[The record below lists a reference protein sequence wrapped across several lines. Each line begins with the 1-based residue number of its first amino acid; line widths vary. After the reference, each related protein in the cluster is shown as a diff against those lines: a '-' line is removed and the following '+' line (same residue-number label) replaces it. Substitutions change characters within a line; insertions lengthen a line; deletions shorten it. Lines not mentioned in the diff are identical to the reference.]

1 MFKRILFAASPTRA
15 SNRAAEMAFAL
26 AKQSKAKLHIF
37 HAFGIDSH
45 GWGTVRYLEAT
56 GEVDEIKKEIQ
67 QFYREGLEKFK
78 VSDYAIDVVAGLP
91 HSEILRFA
99 HRMTPDL
106 IVMSPQETAV
116 ETDLPKRWGMTGSC
130 LERVSQKAR
139 CPVMVVSE
147 NVPKVW
153 TRDVVTDRAD
163 FRILVVDDELALRDS
178 LNEWL
183 SDENYTVEMAAS
195 GPEALERLAEK
206 TFHLMLT
213 DIKMP
218 GMDGVE
224 LLRRAHKAFPDLT
237 VVMMTAYATVDTA
250 VDAMK
255 IGSLD
260 YLTKPFDPEALVDKV
275 FAIYKQFEATR
286 SVQVT
291 FSNIVLA
298 TDFSDPADHAF
309 SFAERMLHEH
319 QARLHVFH
327 VLPVSDDQ
335 SSLMIDQARIEDEIR
350 EAKTLMKQKYCL
362 PSDDE
367 GEYYCEAWEGTPH
380 VEILK
385 FARWKNA
392 DLIIM
397 AHHSRETDP
406 EKAFLG
412 STVVRVA
419 LSATCPVVSVNRHP
433 VGRKSAR

>member
-1 MFKRILFAASPTRA
+1 MFKSILLVASPTRA
-15 SNRAAEMAFAL
+15 SSRAADMAFAL
-26 AKQSKAKLHIF
+26 AKQSNAQLYIF
-37 HAFGIDSH
+37 HAFGIDTH
-45 GWGTVRYLEAT
+45 GWGAVRYLEAS
-56 GEVDEIKKEIQ
+56 GEVEKIQ
-67 QFYREGLEKFK
+67 TKIRTYYGDRLDKFK
-78 VSDYAIDVVAGLP
+78 LTNYNIDVVAGMP

-99 HRMTPDL
+99 HRVKPDL
-106 IVMSPQETAV
+106 IIMSPHETDI
-116 ETDLPKRWGMTGSC
+116 ETDLPKRWGMAGST
-130 LERVSQKAR
+130 LERVSQRAR

-163 FRILVVDDELALRDS
+163 FKILVVDDELALRDS

-183 SDENYTVEMAAS
+183 SEENYTVEMAAS
-195 GPEALERLAEK
+195 GQEALDKLAAEP
-206 TFHLMLT
+206 FHLVLT

-224 LLRRAHKAFPDLT
+224 LLRQAHQVYPDLT

-250 VDAMK
+250 VNAMK
-255 IGSLD
+255 IGALD
-260 YLTKPFDPEALVDKV
+260 YLTKPFDPEILVDKV
-275 FAIYKQFEATR
+275 FNVYRQFEATR

-309 SFAERMLHEH
+309 SFAERMLQMQ
-319 QARLHVFH
+319 QAKLHVFH
-327 VLPVSDDQ
+327 VLPLNQDPSN
-335 SSLMIDQARIEDEIR
+335 LMIDQARIKTSIQD
-350 EAKTLMKQKYCL
+350 AKTLMKKKYCL
-362 PSDDE
+362 PANED
-367 GEYYCEAWEGTPH
+367 GAYFCEAWEGTPS

-392 DLIIM
+392 DLIVM
-397 AHHSRETDP
+397 AHHSHEKDP

-433 VGRKSAR
+433 VGPKK

>member
-26 AKQSKAKLHIF
+26 AKQSGAQLHIF
-37 HAFGIDSH
+37 HAFGIDTH
-45 GWGTVRYLEAT
+45 GWGAVRYLEAS
-56 GEVDEIKKEIQ
+56 GEVERIKEEIQ
-67 QFYREGLEKFK
+67 NYYRDRLEKFK
-78 VSDYAIDVVAGLP
+78 LADYAIDVVAGMP

-99 HRMTPDL
+99 HRTKPDL
-106 IVMSPQETAV
+106 IIMSPHETDV
-116 ETDLPKRWGMTGSC
+116 ETDLPKRWGMAGST
-130 LERVSQKAR
+130 LERVSQRAR

-153 TRDVVTDRAD
+153 TSDVVTDRTD
-163 FRILVVDDELALRDS
+163 FKILVVDDELALRDS

-183 SDENYTVEMAAS
+183 SEENYTVDMAAS
-195 GPEALERLAEK
+195 GQEALEKLAAEP
-206 TFHLMLT
+206 FHLMLT

-218 GMDGVE
+218 GIDGVE
-224 LLRRAHKAFPDLT
+224 LLRQAHKAHPDLT

-250 VDAMK
+250 VNAMK
-255 IGSLD
+255 IGALD
-260 YLTKPFDPEALVDKV
+260 YLTKPFDPEILVDKV
-275 FAIYKQFEATR
+275 FSVYRQFEATR

-309 SFAERMLHEH
+309 SFAERMLQMQ
-319 QARLHVFH
+319 QAKLHVFH
-327 VLPVSDDQ
+327 VLPISQDQ
-335 SSLMIDQARIEDEIR
+335 NSLMIDQAQIENGIQD
-350 EAKTLMKQKYCL
+350 AKTLMRKKYCL
-362 PSDDE
+362 PANEDGD
-367 GEYYCEAWEGTPH
+367 YFCEAWEGTPS
-380 VEILK
+380 VEVLK

-392 DLIIM
+392 DLIVM
-397 AHHSRETDP
+397 AHHSHETDP

-433 VGRKSAR
+433 VGS